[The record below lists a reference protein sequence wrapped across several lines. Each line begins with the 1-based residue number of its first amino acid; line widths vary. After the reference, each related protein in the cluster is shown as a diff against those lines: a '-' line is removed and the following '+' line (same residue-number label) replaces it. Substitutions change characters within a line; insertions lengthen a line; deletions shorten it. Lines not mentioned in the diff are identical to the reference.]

1 MWIFSS
7 LYMAYK
13 HCYFCAAFLFY
24 EPEKVPARFHDLNAD
39 HQRMLDSLKA
49 SGLNWVAV
57 LPPHLTGDNIFNI
70 LFQHPMASYASL
82 YTQPSLIQL
91 YLQLLLNMK

>member
-1 MWIFSS
+1 LCGFSAVLIWHTS
-7 LYMAYK
+7 ID
-13 HCYFCAAFLFY
+13 CYFCAAFLFY
-24 EPEKVPARFHDLNAD
+24 EPEKVPTRFHDLNAD

-70 LFQHPMASYASL
+70 LFQHPVELMYHFTHSHF
-82 YTQPSLIQL
+82 
-91 YLQLLLNMK
+91 